1 MSWYLDVITKNYI
14 NFNGRARRTEFW
26 MFTLVHI
33 IIIFL
38 LLFLGPVP
46 FILYMLLTIMPA
58 VAVGIRR
65 LHDTGRSGWWILAAN
80 VPILFVIYYYY
91 MVLEGDQG
99 ANIYGDSPKESYMER
114 LMNDIDT
121 NSQSRTSSLRRG
133 SVNLSELDPVK
144 LFGNETYVQVIIVAI
159 ILLSIILS

>member
-91 MVLEGDQG
+91 MILEGDHG
-99 ANIYGDSPKESYMER
+99 ANIYGDSPKDSYMDR

-121 NSQSRTSSLRRG
+121 SSQSSKNSLRRG
-133 SVNLSELDPVK
+133 PVNLSELDPAK
-144 LFGNETYVQVIIVAI
+144 LFGNEKYVQVIIVAI

>member
-38 LLFLGPVP
+38 SLFLGPLP

-99 ANIYGDSPKESYMER
+99 ANIYGDSPKESYMDR

-121 NSQSRTSSLRRG
+121 SSQSRTSSLRQG

-144 LFGNETYVQVIIVAI
+144 LFGNETYVQVIIVTI

>member
-14 NFNGRARRTEFW
+14 NFNGRARRREFW
-26 MFTLVHI
+26 MFTLVHL

-38 LLFLGPVP
+38 SLFLGPVA

-58 VAVGIRR
+58 VGVGIRR

-99 ANIYGDSPKESYMER
+99 ANIYGDSPKESYMDR

-121 NSQSRTSSLRRG
+121 SGHSRPSSLSRG
-133 SVNLSELDPVK
+133 SINLSDLDPEK
-144 LFGNETYVQVIIVAI
+144 LFGNEKYVQIIIVTLV
-159 ILLSIILS
+159 LLSIILS

>member
-38 LLFLGPVP
+38 SLFLGPVP
-46 FILYMLLTIMPA
+46 FILYMLLTIIPA

-80 VPILFVIYYYY
+80 VPILFIIYYYY

-99 ANIYGDSPKESYMER
+99 ANIYGDSPKESYMDR

>member
-38 LLFLGPVP
+38 SLFLGPVP

-99 ANIYGDSPKESYMER
+99 ANIYGDSPKESYMDR

-121 NSQSRTSSLRRG
+121 SSQSSTSSLRRG
-133 SVNLSELDPVK
+133 PVNLSELDPVK

>member
-1 MSWYLDVITKNYI
+1 MSWYLEVITKNYI

-38 LLFLGPVP
+38 SLFLGPVP
-46 FILYMLLTIMPA
+46 FILYMLLTIIPA

-99 ANIYGDSPKESYMER
+99 ANIYGDSPKESYMDR

>member
-38 LLFLGPVP
+38 SLFLGPVP
-46 FILYMLLTIMPA
+46 FILYMLLTIMPT
-58 VAVGIRR
+58 VGVGIRR

-99 ANIYGDSPKESYMER
+99 ANIYGDSPKESYMDR

-121 NSQSRTSSLRRG
+121 SSQSSTSSLRQG

-144 LFGNETYVQVIIVAI
+144 LFGNETYVQVIIVTI

>member
-33 IIIFL
+33 IIIL
-38 LLFLGPVP
+38 LSLFLGPVP

-99 ANIYGDSPKESYMER
+99 ANIYGDSPKESYMDR

-121 NSQSRTSSLRRG
+121 SSQSSTSSLRQG
-133 SVNLSELDPVK
+133 SVNLSELDPAK
-144 LFGNETYVQVIIVAI
+144 LFGNETYVQILIVAI

>member
-38 LLFLGPVP
+38 SLFLGLVP

-80 VPILFVIYYYY
+80 VPIIFVIYYYY

-99 ANIYGDSPKESYMER
+99 ANIYGDSPKESYMDR

-121 NSQSRTSSLRRG
+121 SSQSSTSSLRQG

-144 LFGNETYVQVIIVAI
+144 LFGNETYVQVIIVTI

>member
-1 MSWYLDVITKNYI
+1 MSWYLDVVTKNYI

-26 MFTLVHI
+26 MFTMVHLI
-33 IIIFL
+33 IMFL
-38 LLFLGPVP
+38 SFFLGPVP
-46 FILYMLLTIMPA
+46 FIIYMLLTIIPT

-65 LHDTGRSGWWILAAN
+65 LHDTGRRGWWILAAN

-99 ANIYGDSPKESYMER
+99 ANIYGDSPKESYMDR

-121 NSQSRTSSLRRG
+121 NSQSSASSLRRG
-133 SVNLSELDPVK
+133 SVNLSEIDPAK

>member
-38 LLFLGPVP
+38 SLFLGPLP

-99 ANIYGDSPKESYMER
+99 ANIYGDSPKESYMDR

-121 NSQSRTSSLRRG
+121 SSQSSTSSLRQG

-144 LFGNETYVQVIIVAI
+144 LFGNETYVQAIIVAI

>member
-38 LLFLGPVP
+38 SLFLGPLP

-80 VPILFVIYYYY
+80 VPVLFVIYYYY

-99 ANIYGDSPKESYMER
+99 ANIYGDSPKESYMDR

-121 NSQSRTSSLRRG
+121 SSQSSTSSLRQG

-144 LFGNETYVQVIIVAI
+144 LFGNETYVQVIIVTI

>member
-33 IIIFL
+33 IIIL
-38 LLFLGPVP
+38 LSLFLGPVP

-99 ANIYGDSPKESYMER
+99 ANIYGDSPKESYMDR

-121 NSQSRTSSLRRG
+121 SSQSSTSSLRQG

>member
-1 MSWYLDVITKNYI
+1 MNWYLDVVTKNYI
-14 NFNGRARRTEFW
+14 NFNGRARRREFW
-26 MFTLVHI
+26 MFTLVHL

-38 LLFLGPVP
+38 SLFLGPVA

-58 VAVGIRR
+58 VEVGIRR

-91 MVLEGDQG
+91 MILEGDQG
-99 ANIYGDSPKESYMER
+99 ANIYGDSPKESYMDR

-121 NSQSRTSSLRRG
+121 SSHSRTSSSSRC
-133 SVNLSELDPVK
+133 SINLSDLDPEK
-144 LFGNETYVQVIIVAI
+144 LFGNETYVQIIIVALI
-159 ILLSIILS
+159 ILSIILS